1 MSQQPKRFTHW
12 NTVAAGFSD
21 YWPLV
26 KEHDELVDE
35 IAMVKRY
42 LDVATVTG
50 NKRINELKAVIAMHE
65 WIGERIYRQIPEVSV
80 WDISHIRMMVQFLLT
95 LYPPVVCRVEF
106 AKDLMQGLAEKSGE
120 IARLT
125 TELAKRHSWSYEKQ
139 AALEKENE
147 RLAGIIKNIQERN
160 SEMKYQIAFNNW
172 KLGELHCPTCEST
185 DLSPPN
191 QYCTK
196 QYVCK
201 KCSLQ
206 FDPVKEHENVELP
219 GLETKDA
226 SPPAATDENERVPYD
241 GFGR

>member
-1 MSQQPKRFTHW
+1 MSQAYK
-12 NTVAAGFSD
+12 
-21 YWPLV
+21 
-26 KEHDELVDE
+26 KLVDE
-35 IAMVKRY
+35 IA
-42 LDVATVTG
+42 
-50 NKRINELKAVIAMHE
+50 
-65 WIGERIYRQIPEVSV
+65 
-80 WDISHIRMMVQFLLT
+80 
-95 LYPPVVCRVEF
+95 
-106 AKDLMQGLAEKSGE
+106 
-120 IARLT
+120 RLT
-125 TELAKRHSWSYEKQ
+125 SERNSLHDVNMQLNTTIGDLARN
-139 AALEKENE
+139 NE
-147 RLAGIIKNIQERN
+147 RLEGIIKNIQERN
-160 SEMKYQIAFNNW
+160 SEMKYQIAFNDW

-206 FDPVKEHENVELP
+206 FDPVKEYENVELP